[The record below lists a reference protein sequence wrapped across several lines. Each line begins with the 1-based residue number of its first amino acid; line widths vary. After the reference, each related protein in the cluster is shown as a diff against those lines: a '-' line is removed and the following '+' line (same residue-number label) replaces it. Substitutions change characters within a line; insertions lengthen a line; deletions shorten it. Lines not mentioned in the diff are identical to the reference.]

1 MKRLLPFLFALLFLL
16 PGCNPTPK
24 TPEELVAPAMEAYGW
39 FVTGRP
45 HYQAEEVWS
54 REVAPP
60 WHQGR
65 RLPLPRLP
73 ILLPLSHRHLPQE
86 MVDGTLLAGGNYREL
101 DGKLYTRGNIR
112 EKNRFIGGADY
123 ALVSETHS
131 RREIMAT
138 AYFVKGAQEYLF
150 RPGEGR
156 RQVALYPVPL
166 LLLGRATSLQN
177 KGDPCEKITD

>member
-39 FVTGRP
+39 FVTGGL
-45 HYQAEEVWS
+45 HYQAEEVWVEGDS
-54 REVAPP
+54 SP
-60 WHQGR
+60 WHQVDDSRFPDYQSFYRYLTG
-65 RLPLPRLP
+65 
-73 ILLPLSHRHLPQE
+73 IFPQE

-123 ALVSETHS
+123 ALVSETDS

-150 RPGEGR
+150 V
-156 RQVALYPVPL
+156 Q
-166 LLLGRATSLQN
+166 
-177 KGDPCEKITD
+177 EKVDGKWLFTQFPYFY